1 MIIRCS
7 FSRQNLLNMSNR
19 HDVLFSSALKQI
31 KLIMILNDV
40 FDKITTLHTKID

>member
-1 MIIRCS
+1 MMIKRS
-7 FSRQNLLNMSNR
+7 FSRQEFLNMSNR
-19 HDVLFSSALKQI
+19 HDVLFSNALKQI